1 MIYVSSSQTVSV
13 KIAMLSNPLIGAYSK
28 VHIKL
33 VKTTKINMMNIKSFN
48 YQFLIHSTYM
58 YLNYLINNLFN
69 NRLFIK
75 YLSIQLIFQLT
86 HLALMQICY

>member
-33 VKTTKINMMNIKSFN
+33 VKTTKININMMNIKSMTN
-48 YQFLIHSTYM
+48 S
-58 YLNYLINNLFN
+58 
-69 NRLFIK
+69 
-75 YLSIQLIFQLT
+75 
-86 HLALMQICY
+86 

>member
-13 KIAMLSNPLIGAYSK
+13 KIAMLSNPLMGAYSK

-33 VKTTKINMMNIKSFN
+33 VNTTKINGEYKIND
-48 YQFLIHSTYM
+48 QFLIHSTNM